1 MQSLNALTNP
11 GCGCRRE
18 WAAAK
23 SLNAVEAPCKQIPS
37 KVPKVPSLLLYPK
50 TSSDRGGGSMFGVVL
65 TDRIST
71 STKKRSFQTLNL
83 EGFFSGIS
91 LPGVSCSGLQQHK
104 LSVL

>member
-37 KVPKVPSLLLYPK
+37 KVPNVPSLLPYP
-50 TSSDRGGGSMFGVVL
+50 TPSSDRGGANMFGVTL
-65 TDRIST
+65 TERIST

-83 EGFFSGIS
+83 GDFLRNLFARGELHWFAAT
-91 LPGVSCSGLQQHK
+91 
-104 LSVL
+104 